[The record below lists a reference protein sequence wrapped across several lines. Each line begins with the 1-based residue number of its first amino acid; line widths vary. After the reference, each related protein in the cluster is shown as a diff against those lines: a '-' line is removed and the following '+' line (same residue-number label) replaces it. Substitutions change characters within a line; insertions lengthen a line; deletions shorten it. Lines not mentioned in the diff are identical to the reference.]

1 MCTNTARSTPPPRT
15 LLQLP
20 VGSRQCCA
28 LVLHEGTHVTAVGW
42 PGGGRA
48 LHATATSR
56 SRECCTLLLKRDT
69 DKDTRLAAAA

>member
-1 MCTNTARSTPPPRT
+1 
-15 LLQLP
+15 
-20 VGSRQCCA
+20 